1 MKQSELATENDK
13 INNENNTDNSGSNK
27 KKYII
32 IGSIVAGVVIIVA
45 IILIVVFVT
54 KDDDDSSSVE
64 EYINNYYLSNP
75 KFTDDLKSKFT
86 ADLKYKG
93 PFSLSGFENINF
105 QNPNSLTPIED
116 LSILIE
122 LQCDEMIHIK
132 IIDKNKERWESPY
145 SIMILIK
152 QKLKIVKIQKV

>member
-1 MKQSELATENDK
+1 MKQSDLANDK
-13 INNENNTDNSGSNK
+13 INNENKTDNKGSNK
-27 KKYII
+27 KIYII
-32 IGSIVAGVVIIVA
+32 IGQIVAAVVIIVA
-45 IILIVVFVT
+45 IIVIVVIVT
-54 KDDDDSSSVE
+54 KDNDYSSSDE
-64 EYINNYYLSNP
+64 EYINNYYLSKA

-86 ADLKYKG
+86 ADLKFNG
-93 PFSLSGFENINF
+93 TFSPSGFKKIYF

-122 LQCDEMIHIK
+122 LQCDEMIHII

-145 SIMILIK
+145 SIIILIK